1 MDSTIELIIKI
12 GGVAGAISAIIALG
26 IQIKKV
32 VNFFLSM
39 KEDVA
44 CLLKHDREQYL
55 SILRL
60 TVMNSEMPISERL
73 IAGKKYI
80 ENGGNGDVKHYYE
93 DMLKKY
99 ENRNG
104 E

>member
-1 MDSTIELIIKI
+1 MDRTVELIIKI

-26 IQIKKV
+26 VQIKKV
-32 VNFFLSM
+32 VKFFLNM

-44 CLLKHDREQYL
+44 CLVTHDREQYL

-73 IAGKKYI
+73 IAGQKYI

-93 DMLKKY
+93 NILKK
-99 ENRNG
+99 
-104 E
+104 